1 MVWKGFR
8 WARHFIYL
16 TYLPEGKYL
25 ITYLLYLFMP
35 NSRRFLA
42 GSFLIF
48 FCPNNRNS
56 SFEVLA
62 ERRRRVPTSKMKKKR
77 KEIDAAS
84 SIFKSGANKK
94 KPQGG
99 GGGTEEGLKTSS
111 MTTSLMIELCEQ
123 SKRLRRADRAEDDDQ
138 RVFRSLFSLESL
150 GRKKYKKKRKT
161 IDERIV
167 RKVFVIQNSEWTLF
181 LMVSH
186 VIEFGFLNSSLDWVM
201 SMHFVNHPVLFI
213 KTLFRKERIE
223 KKEKTID
230 ERILPKVFVIQNSEW
245 TLFLMVS
252 YVIEFGFLNSSLK

>member
-99 GGGTEEGLKTSS
+99 GRGTEEGLKTSS

-150 GRKKYKKKRKT
+150 GRKKYKKKKNNWRTDRSQGLRHPKLWVNL
-161 IDERIV
+161 ISNGIACYWIRISQFQP
-167 RKVFVIQNSEWTLF
+167 RLSN
-181 LMVSH
+181 
-186 VIEFGFLNSSLDWVM
+186 
-201 SMHFVNHPVLFI
+201 VNAL
-213 KTLFRKERIE
+213 R
-223 KKEKTID
+223 
-230 ERILPKVFVIQNSEW
+230 
-245 TLFLMVS
+245 
-252 YVIEFGFLNSSLK
+252 